1 MKFSHKIVAA
11 SSLLL
16 LATVTLLTLQQYYT
30 VQTKIKSQVTSSV
43 AEIVDGVSDTTAAE
57 INGRNALA
65 S

>member
-30 VQTKIKSQVTSSV
+30 VQSEIKSQVLSL
-43 AEIVDGVSDTTAAE
+43 IH
-57 INGRNALA
+57 I
-65 S
+65 